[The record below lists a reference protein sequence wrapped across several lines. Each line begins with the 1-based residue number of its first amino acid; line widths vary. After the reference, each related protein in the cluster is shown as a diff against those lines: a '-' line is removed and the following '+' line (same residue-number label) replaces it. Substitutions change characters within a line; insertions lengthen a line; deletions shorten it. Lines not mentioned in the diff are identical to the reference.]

1 MKKRTRTPGL
11 LAHAVVALSTALIVL
26 RLLDLFHPMMGFGDS
41 LYTRLVEALLL
52 LAALALGVSSAEKER
67 RIARTDAAPPARA
80 SFGALGPLS
89 RDPGGRR

>member
-1 MKKRTRTPGL
+1 MKKRTRSPGL

-41 LYTRLVEALLL
+41 LYTRLIEALLL
-52 LAALALGVSSAEKER
+52 LAALALGVSSAERDR
-67 RIARTDAAPPARA
+67 RNARADAASPAGG

-89 RDPGGRR
+89 RSGPDRS